1 MAAPLAARLFTLA
14 PDPRN
19 ISGDDVLDAFLSY
32 VKECN
37 LELYPAQEE
46 ALLEI
51 IANKHVILN
60 TPTGSGKSLVA
71 SALIFHARALDQRA
85 FYTCPIKAL
94 VSEKFFNLC
103 REFGPENVGMMTGDA
118 SVNRD
123 APIICCTAEILA
135 NIALREGERADVG
148 AVVMDEFHYYADRE
162 RGVAWQS
169 PLLTLPQARFLLMSA
184 TLGDTKFFK
193 DDLETRT
200 GREVALIRGAVRPVP
215 LTYSYKDTPLH
226 ETITGLITNGR
237 APIYIVSFTQRGAAE
252 EAQNLMSVDFCTK
265 EEKRRIAE
273 EIAGIRFL
281 TPFGRDFQ
289 RFIRHGVGLHHAG
302 LLPKYRL
309 IVEKLAQLSLL
320 KIISG
325 TDTLGVG
332 VNVPIRSVLFTKLC
346 KYDGEKTG
354 LLSVRDFQQIA
365 GRAGRKG
372 FDNEGD
378 VVAQAPEHV
387 IENLR
392 LEAKAGSDPVK
403 KKRIVRK
410 KPPEK
415 GYVPW
420 DKVVFERLI
429 ASQPEPLISRFDVSH
444 GMLLNVLQREG
455 GGCMAMI
462 RIVDQCHERPAKKR
476 IIGKHAFA
484 LYQSL
489 LDANIIERDEYGI
502 SLHVDLQEDFSLHH
516 AHSLYLLDTLEKLD
530 RESGTYALD
539 LLSLVE
545 SILENPDF
553 VLMRQVD
560 KLKTEKMAQLKAAG
574 VEYDERIA
582 ELEKVEYVKPHAEFI
597 YGTFNEFARLHPWV
611 SRESIRPKSI
621 ARDMFEQY
629 LSFTEYVRE
638 YSLERGEGL
647 LLRYLSE
654 VYRAL
659 VQTVPTH
666 IKTDEVF
673 ELELYFG
680 AMIRAVD
687 SSLIDEWER
696 LKQGDVRPT
705 RIELTEELDKNDVT
719 KDGRAFTVLVRN
731 ATFALVRYLSFR
743 NHEGVLT
750 GLEPSTEWTVRS
762 LDETMAPFWV
772 EHNQLLTTPKARSTE
787 HFTIEKSEH
796 AWRVKQVMLDDHENH
811 DWYLDANIDLETA
824 RKAGQPIIKLL
835 YIGHGS

>member
-1 MAAPLAARLFTLA
+1 MSGPLGARLFTLA

-19 ISGDDVLDAFLSY
+19 ITGDDVLDAFLAY
-32 VKECN
+32 VKELN

-46 ALLEI
+46 ALLEL
-51 IANKHVILN
+51 IADKHVILN

-71 SALIFHARALDQRA
+71 SAFIFHARALDQRA

-123 APIICCTAEILA
+123 APIICCTAEILS
-135 NIALREGERADVG
+135 NIALREGEAADVG
-148 AVVMDEFHYYADRE
+148 AVVMDEFHYYADKE
-162 RGVAWQS
+162 RGVAWQA
-169 PLLTLPQARFLLMSA
+169 PLLTLPQTRFLLMSA
-184 TLGDTKFFK
+184 TLGDTTFFQA
-193 DDLETRT
+193 DLHKRT
-200 GREVALIRGAVRPVP
+200 GREVAIVRGAVRPVP
-215 LTYSYKDTPLH
+215 LTYSYKDTALH
-226 ETITGLITNGR
+226 ETIADLIKTGR

-252 EAQNLMSVDFCTK
+252 EAQNLMSLDFCTK
-265 EEKRRIAE
+265 DEKRRIAA
-273 EIAGIRFL
+273 EIAGIRFS
-281 TPFGRDFQ
+281 TPFGKDFQ

-309 IVEKLAQLSLL
+309 VVEKLAQLGLL

-332 VNVPIRSVLFTKLC
+332 VNVPIRSVLFTRLC

-372 FDNEGD
+372 FDNSGD

-392 LEAKAGSDPVK
+392 LEAKAGDDPVK

-415 GYVPW
+415 GYVAW
-420 DKVVFERLI
+420 DKTVFERLI
-429 ASQPEPLISRFDVSH
+429 ASQPEPLVSRFDVSH

-455 GGCMAMI
+455 GGCMAMV
-462 RIVDQCHERPAKKR
+462 RLVDQCHERPAKKR
-476 IIGKHAFA
+476 LIGKHALA

-489 LDANIIERDEYGI
+489 LDANIIERTEYGI
-502 SLHVDLQEDFSLHH
+502 SLHVELQEDFSLHH

-545 SILENPDF
+545 SILENPQF

-582 ELEKVEYVKPHAEFI
+582 ELEKVEYPKPHAEFI
-597 YGTFNEFARLHPWV
+597 YATFNEFTRLHPWV
-611 SRESIRPKSI
+611 SRESIRPKSV

-638 YSLERGEGL
+638 YALERGEGL

-659 VQTVPTH
+659 TQTVPTH

-673 ELELYFG
+673 EVELYFG

-696 LKQGDVRPT
+696 LKQGDVTPT
-705 RIELTEELDKNDVT
+705 RIERAEELDRNDIT
-719 KDGRAFTVLVRN
+719 KDERAFTVLVRN

-743 NHEGVLT
+743 NYEGVLT
-750 GLEPSTEWTVRS
+750 GLEPSTEWTVRN
-762 LDETMAPFWV
+762 LDETIAPFWA
-772 EHNQLLTTPKARSTE
+772 EHNALLTTPKARSTE
-787 HFTIEKSEH
+787 HFTIDKGEH
-796 AWRVKQVMLDDHENH
+796 AWRVRQVMVDDHENN
-811 DWYLDANIDLETA
+811 DWYLDVEINLDTA
-824 RKAGQPIIKLL
+824 RQAGQPILKLL
-835 YIGHGS
+835 YLGQSG